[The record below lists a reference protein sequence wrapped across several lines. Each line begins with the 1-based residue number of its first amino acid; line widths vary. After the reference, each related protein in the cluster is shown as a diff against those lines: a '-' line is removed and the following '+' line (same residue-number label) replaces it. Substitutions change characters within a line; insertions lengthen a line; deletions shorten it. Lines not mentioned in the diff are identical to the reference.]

1 MYPCT
6 ECHRRF
12 TDAAAR
18 IRHRKKM
25 HGYVPHHTKEYLARQ
40 APIRKG
46 ILAQGASKA
55 VSNKSRSVREIT
67 EDNTGDLPTTA
78 LQQAAHAAPGDI
90 PDSSSSVPLLAP
102 KLPEVAFHDDFWKTP
117 VDMTRSYTPQPLP
130 SQVPLSL
137 PFNTWPGYDAPVD
150 IRKFPSAARSP
161 PSLTSSESAIDYH
174 SYLYDPQPYT
184 MPPQEE
190 VFGVSST
197 GDHGMPP

>member
-40 APIRKG
+40 ALIRKG
-46 ILAQGASKA
+46 MVAQGASKA
-55 VSNKSRSVREIT
+55 VSNKSRSVWEIT
-67 EDNTGDLPTTA
+67 EDNTGDLPTTD

-90 PDSSSSVPLLAP
+90 PDSSSSVPVLAP
-102 KLPEVAFHDDFWKTP
+102 KLPEVAFHDDFWRMP
-117 VDMTRSYTPQPLP
+117 VDMTHSYTPQPLP

-137 PFNTWPGYDAPVD
+137 PFNTWPGCDAPVD
-150 IRKFPSAARSP
+150 IRYFPSAAQSP
-161 PSLTSSESAIDYH
+161 PSLTSDSAIDYH
-174 SYLYDPQPYT
+174 SYLYGPQPYT

-190 VFGVSST
+190 VFGESST